1 MDLFLGIVLIVTF
14 IIMVMLMVKGV
25 NATLVLTIGAIVWAF
40 LGGRTVKEILDITF
54 GEIISKNALTFM
66 VICGGAWYSQ
76 MVVQTGIASS
86 LIRKAV
92 ELGGDRPK
100 IVVSLLM
107 VVVSFLFI
115 TMFGVGPAIAIGVII
130 LPIMMSMGVEPRI
143 AAVAMTL
150 PIAVSTGINI
160 SQYYAVA
167 PLIDAGATFGYPYFP
182 YAAVAYGFA
191 LVIAIIGVNILLR
204 RSKPAKAWGV
214 NAAEGSE
221 QKKVPWFAYLTL
233 FVPIVLIVICKVS
246 VFVSFVIA
254 IAYTAVTTMD
264 WKNKDWKHFNL
275 IIKTSKDGFAD
286 AAPVVL
292 FIASTWLFA
301 DSARLVNPLIINMVG
316 GVLPTTRLGVCILFA
331 IIAPLVMYRG
341 PACYAGAGIALYN
354 GLIGM
359 GLLPPTFI
367 FTVGYTMEVVHY
379 QLDPTVSVVAWTTG
393 YTGIKASDYVKT
405 ALLIVW
411 VIAIVYM
418 ALTFI
423 MVNPP
428 MA

>member
-1 MDLFLGIVLIVTF
+1 
-14 IIMVMLMVKGV
+14 
-25 NATLVLTIGAIVWAF
+25 
-40 LGGRTVKEILDITF
+40 
-54 GEIISKNALTFM
+54 M

-76 MVVQTGIASS
+76 MVVQTGIAAS

-92 ELGGDRPK
+92 ELGGDRPR

-107 VVVSFLFI
+107 LVVSFLFI
-115 TMFGVGPAIAIGVII
+115 TLFGVGPAIAIGVII
-130 LPIMMSMGVEPRI
+130 LPIMMTMGVDPRI
-143 AAVAMTL
+143 ASVAMML
-150 PIAVSTGINI
+150 PIAVATGVNI
-160 SQYYAVA
+160 SQYYAVE

-191 LVIAIIGVNILLR
+191 LAISIIGVNILLSR
-204 RSKPAKAWGV
+204 NKPVKAW
-214 NAAEGSE
+214 AARTNSNFGE
-221 QKKVPWFAYLTL
+221 QKHIPWYAFLTL
-233 FVPIVLIVICKVS
+233 FLPVILIVVFKIS

-254 IAYTAVTTMD
+254 IGYTALTTLD

-275 IIKTSKDGFAD
+275 IIKTSKDGFSD

-331 IIAPLVMYRG
+331 VIAPLVMYRG

-354 GLIGM
+354 GLIGL
-359 GLLPPTFI
+359 GILPPSFI
-367 FTVGYTMEVVHY
+367 FTVGYTMETVHY
-379 QLDPTVSVVAWTTG
+379 QLDPTVSVVAWITG

-405 ALLIVW
+405 ALFIVW
-411 VIAIVYM
+411 SIAIVYM
-418 ALTFI
+418 ALIFI
-423 MVNPP
+423 MVNP
-428 MA
+428 AA

>member
-1 MDLFLGIVLIVTF
+1 MELLLGILLIVTF
-14 IIMVMLMVKGV
+14 IIMVLLMMKGV
-25 NATLVLTIGAIVWAF
+25 NATFVLTIGAIVWA
-40 LGGRTVKEILDITF
+40 LIGGRNFRQILDITF
-54 GEIISKNALTFM
+54 GEIISRNALTFM

-92 ELGGDRPK
+92 ELGGDRPR

-107 VVVSFLFI
+107 LVVSFLFI
-115 TMFGVGPAIAIGVII
+115 TLFGVGPAIAIGVIV
-130 LPIMMSMGVEPRI
+130 LPIMMTMGVDPKI
-143 AAVAMTL
+143 ASVAMML
-150 PIAVSTGINI
+150 PIAVATGVNI
-160 SQYYAVA
+160 SQYHAVA
-167 PLIDAGATFGYPYFP
+167 PLIDAGATFGSPYFP
-182 YAAVAYGFA
+182 YAAIAYGFA
-191 LVIAIIGVNILLR
+191 LVIAIISVNIMLSR
-204 RSKPAKAWGV
+204 NKPVKAW
-214 NAAEGSE
+214 AAKTDNFGE
-221 QKKVPWFAYLTL
+221 QKHVPWYAFLTL
-233 FVPIVLIVICKVS
+233 VIPVILIVIFKIS

-254 IAYTAVTTMD
+254 IAYTALATID

-275 IIKTSKDGFAD
+275 IIKTSKDGFSD

-331 IIAPLVMYRG
+331 VIAPLVMYRG

-359 GLLPPTFI
+359 GILPPSFI
-367 FTVGYTMEVVHY
+367 FTVGYSMETVHY
-379 QLDPTVSVVAWTTG
+379 QLDPTVSVVAWITG

-405 ALLIVW
+405 ALVTVW
-411 VIAIVYM
+411 VIAAVYM
-418 ALTFI
+418 ALVFI
-423 MVNPP
+423 FVNPL
-428 MA
+428 A